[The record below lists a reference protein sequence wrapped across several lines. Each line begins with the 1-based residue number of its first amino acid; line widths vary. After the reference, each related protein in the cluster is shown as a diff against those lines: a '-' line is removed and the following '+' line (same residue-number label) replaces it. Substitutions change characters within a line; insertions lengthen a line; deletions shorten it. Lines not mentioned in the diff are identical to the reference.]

1 MPRGLGYFGVPHVL
15 LRFMAT
21 ENEENISLSRRI
33 ATVWVV
39 ISMAVAIFIG
49 VVGYSLSK
57 NGVMAELK
65 GSASETIII
74 QVATL
79 LSQHGFLAIIGQVSH
94 SPEF

>member
-1 MPRGLGYFGVPHVL
+1 M
-15 LRFMAT
+15 
-21 ENEENISLSRRI
+21 SRRI

-39 ISMAVAIFIG
+39 MAVAIFIG

-65 GSASETIII
+65 GAETIII

-79 LSQHGFLAIIGQVSH
+79 SMDSSQSWVRESH
-94 SPEF
+94 LPEF

>member
-1 MPRGLGYFGVPHVL
+1 
-15 LRFMAT
+15 MAT
-21 ENEENISLSRRI
+21 EHEDNIAMSRRI

-79 LSQHGFLAIIGQVSH
+79 LSQHGFLAIIGAGITLAGILACTMSTADSQLLAA
-94 SPEF
+94 